1 MKIND
6 AMKKLV
12 MQIDLSEDEVRE
24 VMEEIMRGG
33 SYIQSEGWIPD
44 RFKG

>member
-24 VMEEIMRGG
+24 VMEEIMRGKLHPVRRVD
-33 SYIQSEGWIPD
+33 S
-44 RFKG
+44 